1 MYDKQ
6 TNMYDK
12 QTNMYD
18 KQTYDKQT
26 CNEKHTNMYDKQ
38 TNMYDKQTNC
48 IPVIPPEYSM
58 FQEYYTTEAKWYTD
72 INSTVAKTSDNG
84 LHVGTSSGP

>member
-1 MYDKQ
+1 MYDEQ
-6 TNMYDK
+6 TNMYD
-12 QTNMYD
+12 
-18 KQTYDKQT
+18 
-26 CNEKHTNMYDKQ
+26 KHTNMYDKQ
-38 TNMYDKQTNC
+38 TCMINKHVMVNIQTYDKQTNC